1 MSPVIDIVRD
11 HRWGRV
17 YETYGEDTY
26 LTSQMGIH
34 YVKGM
39 QGDKKHGVACVA
51 KHFLGYS
58 ETQGGLNTAAT
69 RINDRELYEV
79 FATPFEA
86 AMREA
91 DVSSVMAN
99 YAEIDGMCV
108 VANRKIAHDLLR
120 DTMKFEGILT
130 SDGAGI

>member
-1 MSPVIDIVRD
+1 MV
-11 HRWGRV
+11 
-17 YETYGEDTY
+17 
-26 LTSQMGIH
+26 IH

-86 AMREA
+86 AMRLQ
-91 DVSSVMAN
+91 V
-99 YAEIDGMCV
+99 
-108 VANRKIAHDLLR
+108 LLLLIINLLHALAKR
-120 DTMKFEGILT
+120 ML
-130 SDGAGI
+130 

>member
-1 MSPVIDIVRD
+1 M
-11 HRWGRV
+11 
-17 YETYGEDTY
+17 
-26 LTSQMGIH
+26 
-34 YVKGM
+34 
-39 QGDKKHGVACVA
+39 
-51 KHFLGYS
+51 
-58 ETQGGLNTAAT
+58 
-69 RINDRELYEV
+69 

-130 SDGAGI
+130 SDGAGILKTYTDFKTASTYKEAGHSGQKSGNGHGDSGGSFL